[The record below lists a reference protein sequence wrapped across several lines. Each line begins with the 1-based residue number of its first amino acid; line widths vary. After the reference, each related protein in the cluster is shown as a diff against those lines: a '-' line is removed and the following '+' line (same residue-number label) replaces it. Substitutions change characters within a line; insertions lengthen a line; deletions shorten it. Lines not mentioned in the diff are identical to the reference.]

1 MYGHYGR
8 GGQAVTNATRNLQFA
23 YILAI
28 AAALLLSPSRAGAT
42 NHETH
47 LSEVMAGANGNS
59 KIQFIVIRQEGA
71 GNSWGPV
78 RVPGQSEMS
87 LQFFDATGRET
98 GRFKFPHD
106 APGPA
111 AANVLIATQ
120 DFANLPGAP
129 TLDFIIPPLL
139 NAISGKLCFTNNP
152 LGSRT
157 FLRTDCLSYGAFTGA
172 TGSSIGGATS
182 VVFGPPAAA

>member
-8 GGQAVTNATRNLQFA
+8 GGQAVTNANRNLQFA

-28 AAALLLSPSRAGAT
+28 AAGLLLSPSRAGAT
-42 NHETH
+42 NDETH

-59 KIQFIVIRQEGA
+59 RIQFIVIRQEGS
-71 GNSWGPV
+71 GNLWGPV
-78 RVPGQSEMS
+78 RIPGQSEMM

-106 APGPA
+106 APGPNP
-111 AANVLIATQ
+111 ANVLIATQ

-129 TLDFIIPPLL
+129 MPDFIIPPLL
-139 NAISGKLCFTNNP
+139 NAISGKFCFTNNP
-152 LGSRT
+152 SGT
-157 FLRTDCLSYGAFTGA
+157 NAFLRSDCLSYGSFTGE
-172 TGSSIGGATS
+172 
-182 VVFGPPAAA
+182 